1 MKLCVR
7 AGKQQPG
14 LSGGGKWKERGEKT
28 RRRWRAAPRRAPL
41 SSAQVQIRELWHD
54 KESWQSSLSLF
65 ISKRTSLETEI
76 RLITNHTSPS
86 SFSSSSS
93 SFCWWVNK
101 HQCSF
106 TLYYYFFFGVDLSP
120 TWTRFYNLPLNGRQS
135 VKSSRRKA
143 KGNKKK
149 KATLRVFLL
158 LLLLFC
164 VWKIDKYGGISI
176 RRRARTQ
183 ILKIWSRI

>member
-1 MKLCVR
+1 MKLCLR

-86 SFSSSSS
+86 SFSSPS

-106 TLYYYFFFGVDLSP
+106 TLYFLFFWVDLSP
-120 TWTRFYNLPLNGRQS
+120 TWTWFYNLPLNGWQS

-143 KGNKKK
+143 KGNQKKK
-149 KATLRVFLL
+149 K
-158 LLLLFC
+158 
-164 VWKIDKYGGISI
+164 K
-176 RRRARTQ
+176 Q
-183 ILKIWSRI
+183 H

>member
-86 SFSSSSS
+86 SF
-93 SFCWWVNK
+93 FL
-101 HQCSF
+101 F
-106 TLYYYFFFGVDLSP
+106 L
-120 TWTRFYNLPLNGRQS
+120 
-135 VKSSRRKA
+135 
-143 KGNKKK
+143 
-149 KATLRVFLL
+149 FLL
-158 LLLLFC
+158 KRYVPQPAAPLWLLAKLFLAVLRGFSLLC
-164 VWKIDKYGGISI
+164 AIWKHYEICHLDY
-176 RRRARTQ
+176 TNQ
-183 ILKIWSRI
+183 ITTRVHCAPPAPHI